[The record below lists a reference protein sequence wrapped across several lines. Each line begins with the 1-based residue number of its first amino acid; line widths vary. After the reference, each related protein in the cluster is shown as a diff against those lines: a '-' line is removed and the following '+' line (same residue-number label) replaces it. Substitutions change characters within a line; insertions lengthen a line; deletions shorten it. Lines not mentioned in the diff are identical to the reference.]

1 MQYPMCATSFYIL
14 IPADPVV
21 NNKRIEMYGLYKF
34 LMLVFR
40 TFRDLLS
47 VDRNALASVPTSYKY
62 LVMVMLS
69 CFWAL
74 SFGLYV
80 GEVYFIGY
88 SMIGHIALITMA
100 FVTWYTF
107 RNFKRIHSWSMRNNY
122 ELLRDPARLSKCHE
136 MTDEERVHA
145 VIKLNLKKE

>member
-1 MQYPMCATSFYIL
+1 
-14 IPADPVV
+14 
-21 NNKRIEMYGLYKF
+21 MYGLLKF
-34 LMLVFR
+34 LMLVGR

-47 VDRNALASVPTSYKY
+47 VDRNALASVPASYKY
-62 LVMVMLS
+62 LVMIMLS

-74 SFGLYV
+74 AFGLYV
-80 GEVYFIGY
+80 GEVLFIGY

-107 RNFKRIHSWSMRNNY
+107 RNLKRIHSWSMRSNY

-136 MTDEERVHA
+136 MTDEERIQA
-145 VIKLNLKKE
+145 VIKLNVKEG

>member
-1 MQYPMCATSFYIL
+1 VD
-14 IPADPVV
+14 PAV
-21 NNKRIEMYGLYKF
+21 NNERIEMYGLLKF

-47 VDRNALASVPTSYKY
+47 VDRNALASVPASYKY
-62 LVMVMLS
+62 LVMIMLS

-74 SFGLYV
+74 AFGLYV

-88 SMIGHIALITMA
+88 SMMGHIALITMA

-107 RNFKRIHSWSMRNNY
+107 RNLRRMYKWSMRDSY
-122 ELLRDPARLSKCHE
+122 ELLRDPDRLPKCYE
-136 MTDEERVHA
+136 MTDEQRA
-145 VIKLNLKKE
+145 QAAMKLTAGKG

>member
-1 MQYPMCATSFYIL
+1 
-14 IPADPVV
+14 
-21 NNKRIEMYGLYKF
+21 MYGLYKF
-34 LMLVFR
+34 LILVVK
-40 TFRDLLS
+40 TFRNLLN
-47 VDRNALASVPTSYKY
+47 VDRNALSSVPTSYKY

-74 SFGLYV
+74 AFGLYV

-107 RNFKRIHSWSMRNNY
+107 HNLKRIHIWSMRNNY
-122 ELLRDPARLSKCHE
+122 ELLRDPARIPKCYE
-136 MTDEERVHA
+136 MTDEERGQA
-145 VIKLNLKKE
+145 AMKLTSTKGQNT

>member
-1 MQYPMCATSFYIL
+1 MNSYTP
-14 IPADPVV
+14 IPAELAAH
-21 NNKRIEMYGLYKF
+21 KERIEMYGLFKF
-34 LMLVFR
+34 LILVAK
-40 TFRDLLS
+40 TFRNLLN
-47 VDRNALASVPTSYKY
+47 VDRNALSSVPTSYKY
-62 LVMVMLS
+62 LVMIMLS

-107 RNFKRIHSWSMRNNY
+107 RNLKRIHSWSMRNNY
-122 ELLRDPARLSKCHE
+122 ELLRDPSRIPKCYE
-136 MTDEERVHA
+136 MTDEERGQA
-145 VIKLNLKKE
+145 AMKLNLPKG

>member
-1 MQYPMCATSFYIL
+1 
-14 IPADPVV
+14 
-21 NNKRIEMYGLYKF
+21 MYGLIKF
-34 LMLVFR
+34 LIAVIT

-47 VDRNALASVPTSYKY
+47 VDRNALASVPTPYKY
-62 LVMVMLS
+62 LVMIMLS

-74 SFGLYV
+74 AFGLYV

-107 RNFKRIHSWSMRNNY
+107 RNVKRIYDQSMRDSY
-122 ELLRDPARLSKCHE
+122 ELLRDPARSPKCYE
-136 MTDEERVHA
+136 MTEEERA
-145 VIKLNLKKE
+145 QAAINLNLTKG

>member
-1 MQYPMCATSFYIL
+1 MSATNCYIL
-14 IPADPVV
+14 TPVDLAV
-21 NNKRIEMYGLYKF
+21 NDERSRMYGLLKF

-47 VDRNALASVPTSYKY
+47 VDRNALASVPASYKY
-62 LVMVMLS
+62 LVMIMLS

-74 SFGLYV
+74 AFGLYV

-88 SMIGHIALITMA
+88 SMMGHIALITMA

-107 RNFKRIHSWSMRNNY
+107 RNLKRIHAWSLRNNY
-122 ELLRDPARLSKCHE
+122 ELLRDPERTPKCYD
-136 MTDEERVHA
+136 MTDQERA
-145 VIKLNLKKE
+145 QAAMKLDLPKV

>member
-1 MQYPMCATSFYIL
+1 
-14 IPADPVV
+14 
-21 NNKRIEMYGLYKF
+21 MYGLYKF
-34 LMLVFR
+34 LMLVIR

-47 VDRNALASVPTSYKY
+47 VDRNALASVPASYKY

-74 SFGLYV
+74 AFGLYV

-88 SMIGHIALITMA
+88 SMIGHIALITMV

-107 RNFKRIHSWSMRNNY
+107 RNLKRIHSWSMRNNY
-122 ELLRDPARLSKCHE
+122 ELLRDPTRLPKCYE
-136 MTDEERVHA
+136 MTEEEREQA
-145 VIKLNLKKE
+145 AMKFNLTKG